1 MKPSLLLFATLL
13 FASVFAATI
22 QTDKNSFFNNETIKI
37 TGVSDQSTTL
47 FATLNG
53 KIIFERPVSP
63 GNYAVT
69 YPIDYLDP
77 VGDWVIALENAS
89 PSIITVRPTSESA
102 TLILT
107 FTSPSPGRYKRTQ
120 TISFSVQ
127 VTKNNQPVSAAT
139 VAVWDPNGNRMV
151 LNEKE
156 NGNYR
161 LDYMIPENAPLG
173 RWGILATARAST
185 RQGEFGGTAPH
196 TLEIEAASIMILPTQ
211 PLFPN
216 YNVGDT
222 LEIEIAPKYPDQ
234 KPVQNPRINATL
246 GGQSIELKTQTAN
259 TYAAKILLGVEHA
272 GTQAI
277 EITVVDDYNNTGTL
291 SQSILVAG
299 QNQFLIS
306 QYGAIVFVIAILFLI
321 ALHFVLSSKKQQNKR
336 NALLEEK
343 KQLQKQQAS
352 LEQKYFKEQS
362 IDETIFER
370 QSNYISRKKA
380 SIEQQITQLKNE
392 KKKE

>member
-1 MKPSLLLFATLL
+1 
-13 FASVFAATI
+13 
-22 QTDKNSFFNNETIKI
+22 
-37 TGVSDQSTTL
+37 
-47 FATLNG
+47 
-53 KIIFERPVSP
+53 
-63 GNYAVT
+63 
-69 YPIDYLDP
+69 
-77 VGDWVIALENAS
+77 
-89 PSIITVRPTSESA
+89 
-102 TLILT
+102 
-107 FTSPSPGRYKRTQ
+107 
-120 TISFSVQ
+120 
-127 VTKNNQPVSAAT
+127 
-139 VAVWDPNGNRMV
+139 
-151 LNEKE
+151 
-156 NGNYR
+156 
-161 LDYMIPENAPLG
+161 
-173 RWGILATARAST
+173 
-185 RQGEFGGTAPH
+185 
-196 TLEIEAASIMILPTQ
+196 
-211 PLFPN
+211 
-216 YNVGDT
+216 
-222 LEIEIAPKYPDQ
+222 
-234 KPVQNPRINATL
+234 L